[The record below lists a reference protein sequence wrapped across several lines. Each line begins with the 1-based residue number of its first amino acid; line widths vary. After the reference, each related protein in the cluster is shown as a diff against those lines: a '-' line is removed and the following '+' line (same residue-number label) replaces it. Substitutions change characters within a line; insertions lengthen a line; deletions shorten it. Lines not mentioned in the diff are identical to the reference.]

1 MKRQKAH
8 ACLVMSGESGAGK
21 TETTKHLM
29 RYLAFRSEATS
40 HKSGGSEALNKL
52 VRRAPGDAR
61 RPTPP
66 PPPFAACLSLSP
78 CRTQRQQ
85 RRRPSRTRMRHSH
98 RVDGCVH

>member
-40 HKSGGSEALNKL
+40 HKTGGSEALNKL
-52 VRRAPGDAR
+52 VRRAPAAR
-61 RPTPP
+61 PP
-66 PPPFAACLSLSP
+66 
-78 CRTQRQQ
+78 RRH
-85 RRRPSRTRMRHSH
+85 RRRP
-98 RVDGCVH
+98 